1 MLKDS
6 LRQEL
11 LLKLSLLSSDEHLKL
26 SLALTNQIV
35 KLLHSIPELS
45 EQIGA
50 GYLPFKKE
58 IAPVYQELFRNVPVN
73 MAYPILVKGEMHFG
87 LPQGIPKGSTWLD
100 APFVQVEPQWVLVPG
115 LGFDLAGGRLG
126 RGKGYFDRFFENS
139 EALRIGLCW
148 SEQLIQKVP
157 LESHDSLMDFII
169 TEKFCWDVDQQ
180 EKF

>member
-11 LLKLSLLSSDEHLKL
+11 LLKLSCLSSEENLKI
-26 SLALTNQIV
+26 SLGLTNQIV
-35 KLLHSIPELS
+35 KLLHSIPELID
-45 EQIGA
+45 QIGA

-73 MAYPILVKGEMHFG
+73 MSYPILLQGDMHFG
-87 LPQGIPKGSTWLD
+87 LPQGFPKGSTWLD
-100 APFVQVEPQWVLVPG
+100 APYIQIEPEWVLVPG

-126 RGKGYFDRFFENS
+126 RGKGYYDRFLES
-139 EALRIGLCW
+139 HEALRIGLCW
-148 SEQLIQKVP
+148 SEQILQKVP
-157 LESHDSLMDFII
+157 LESHDCLMDFII